1 MKKIFLILIAI
12 LLLVAGCGSE
22 PKKELKNFGMDAQT
36 FIKKFNEI
44 TLVANN
50 DFFLIKNPQINNAEV
65 RKVYQYEFN
74 KDCIILIG
82 ELQDAKKV
90 DYIATASVPNSPTN
104 AAVFMVVHAAIV
116 GVLHPD
122 IPIDKR
128 LDVLHK
134 LKVLGSDKLKGLDET
149 TTVGN
154 VKYTAIESQG
164 VLKIG
169 IEPK

>member
-1 MKKIFLILIAI
+1 MKKIFLVLLAI
-12 LLLVAGCGSE
+12 LVLIAGCGDK
-22 PKKELKNFGMDAQT
+22 PKERKNFGMDAQT
-36 FIKKFNEI
+36 FVKKFNEI
-44 TLVANN
+44 TGTANN
-50 DFFLIKNPQINNAEV
+50 DFFLIKNQQINNAEV

-122 IPIDKR
+122 TPKDNR
-128 LDVLHK
+128 LDVFHK

-149 TTVGN
+149 TTIGN
-154 VKYTAIESQG
+154 VKYTAIESKG

>member
-1 MKKIFLILIAI
+1 MKKVFFILLAV
-12 LLLVAGCGSE
+12 LLLVAGCGDE
-22 PKKELKNFGMDAQT
+22 PKKEPKNFGMDAQT
-36 FIKKFNEI
+36 FIKKFNEV
-44 TLVANN
+44 TGVANN
-50 DFFLIKNPQINNAEV
+50 DFFLIKKPQINNAEV

-74 KDCIILIG
+74 NNCIILIG

-90 DYIATASVPNSPTN
+90 DYVATISVPNSPTN

-122 IPIDKR
+122 IPKDNR
-128 LDVLHK
+128 LDVFHK

-154 VKYTAIESQG
+154 VKYTAIESKG
-164 VLKIG
+164 MLKIG
-169 IEPK
+169 VEPK